1 MAKFN
6 LNQLLSERSRMAAEK
21 QDEQQ
26 DTDIRR
32 ETPAELEQVML
43 DIHELI
49 PSEENFYSVEDI
61 EELKKTIALVGI
73 LQPLLVRKKEDKYYL
88 KAGHRRRMACLSLLE
103 EGYEQYRYVPCV
115 VREEE
120 DKENVVNQLLD
131 RLTLIFANS
140 FREKSDWEKMEEV
153 LQTEALIQELR
164 KEVSIEGRTRTV
176 LAQFMGIKETQIARY
191 KAIKNHLSKELME
204 LFKAGKINMS
214 TAYELSGLS
223 DTCQTAA
230 AKKYKNDGGLSIN
243 DAKGLKRKEEEE
255 NKTEIIEVADE
266 MDTEALDMMAE
277 SEMGDRIM
285 GEEQQAQSRSVSME
299 KTSYPAEDKKKP
311 SEEKIKKD
319 LEEVKEKEQQEQ
331 EFELDQDQ
339 DQDYKEPA
347 AYDEYILREMIANV
361 EGILREMGSYWK
373 ENQPRT
379 YTKHVMELVA
389 YKNLL
394 ELHT

>member
-88 KAGHRRRMACLSLLE
+88 KAGHRRRMACLSLLG

-255 NKTEIIEVADE
+255 NKTEIIEVVDE

-285 GEEQQAQSRSVSME
+285 GEEQQAQSRSASME

-339 DQDYKEPA
+339 DHKEPA

>member
-230 AKKYKNDGGLSIN
+230 AKNYKNDGGLSIN

-255 NKTEIIEVADE
+255 NKTEIIEVVDE

-285 GEEQQAQSRSVSME
+285 GEEQQAQSRSASME

-339 DQDYKEPA
+339 DHKEPA

>member
-255 NKTEIIEVADE
+255 NKTEIIEVVDE

-285 GEEQQAQSRSVSME
+285 GEEQQAQSRSASME

-339 DQDYKEPA
+339 DHKEPA

>member
-153 LQTEALIQELR
+153 LQTEALIHELR

-243 DAKGLKRKEEEE
+243 DAKGLKRKEEE

-266 MDTEALDMMAE
+266 MNTEALDMMAE

-285 GEEQQAQSRSVSME
+285 GEEQQAQSRSASME

-311 SEEKIKKD
+311 SKEKIKKN

-339 DQDYKEPA
+339 DHKEPA

>member
-176 LAQFMGIKETQIARY
+176 LAQF
-191 KAIKNHLSKELME
+191 
-204 LFKAGKINMS
+204 IN
-214 TAYELSGLS
+214 
-223 DTCQTAA
+223 
-230 AKKYKNDGGLSIN
+230 
-243 DAKGLKRKEEEE
+243 
-255 NKTEIIEVADE
+255 
-266 MDTEALDMMAE
+266 
-277 SEMGDRIM
+277 
-285 GEEQQAQSRSVSME
+285 
-299 KTSYPAEDKKKP
+299 
-311 SEEKIKKD
+311 
-319 LEEVKEKEQQEQ
+319 
-331 EFELDQDQ
+331 
-339 DQDYKEPA
+339 
-347 AYDEYILREMIANV
+347 
-361 EGILREMGSYWK
+361 
-373 ENQPRT
+373 
-379 YTKHVMELVA
+379 
-389 YKNLL
+389 
-394 ELHT
+394 